1 MEICNWLQ
9 RSDLN
14 RQFLAYKTNELPLL
28 YSAIYTK
35 LTDLLLCV
43 KLYKYLSVTIVG
55 SADKEI
61 ERLVCCLPTCYSL
74 YSITVE
80 CDICDNLYIGFI
92 IFMNISI
99 TNLFNTIFRA
109 SYNTCNILPI
119 FSINKSQYKD
129 LTC

>member
-14 RQFLAYKTNELPLL
+14 RQFLAHEANELPLL

-74 YSITVE
+74 YSITVK
-80 CDICDNLYIGFI
+80 CAICANFTIYLFYYICEYI
-92 IFMNISI
+92 
-99 TNLFNTIFRA
+99 
-109 SYNTCNILPI
+109 YN
-119 FSINKSQYKD
+119 KYV
-129 LTC
+129 